1 MHAITSTASD
11 YLAAMWQY
19 ILKRIL
25 LFIPTLFIITVISF
39 GISRLA
45 PGDPVASKVGQGGEG
60 GMSGRSTL
68 NEKTVELIRK
78 QWHLDL
84 PIWQQYT
91 LWTRGLFGVAEDGT
105 FTGKPDFGNSFQD
118 NRPVFD
124 KMVERVPVTLS
135 MSLLAIIIAYSV
147 ALPLG
152 VYSSTHPGTV
162 FDRLSTFTL
171 FALYSLPVFWI
182 GTLAVTF
189 LANPEYI
196 ALFPSGGLRSPAAN
210 PNWSVW
216 KRFLDYGAHL
226 ALPMMVYVY
235 ADFAFI
241 SRQMR
246 SSMLEVVRMDFVR
259 TARAKGL
266 AERAVIWKHAF
277 RNALIPLI
285 TIVAAIVPN
294 LIGGSV
300 IIESI
305 FSIPGMGELSYKAL
319 VARDYPM
326 IMAVFTVSAVLTL
339 VGMLLADL
347 FYSIAD
353 PRISYSKKQS

>member
-1 MHAITSTASD
+1 MWR
-11 YLAAMWQY
+11 YLV
-19 ILKRIL
+19 KRIL

-39 GISRLA
+39 GVSRLA
-45 PGDPVASKVGQGGEG
+45 PGDPAASKVGQGAEG
-60 GMSGRSTL
+60 GVSGRSTL

-78 QWHLDL
+78 QWHLDK
-84 PIWQQYT
+84 PIWQQYAI
-91 LWTRGLFGVAEDGT
+91 WTGGLMCFEMDSVFTASGT
-105 FTGKPDFGNSFQD
+105 HWTSASFTGRPDFGNSFQD
-118 NRPVFD
+118 NRPVFE

-135 MSLLAIIIAYSV
+135 MNLIAIILAYMIAV
-147 ALPLG
+147 PLG
-152 VYSSTHPGTV
+152 IYSATHPGTLT
-162 FDRLSTFTL
+162 DRISTFVL

-182 GTLAVTF
+182 GTLALTF
-189 LANPEYI
+189 LANPEFVSI
-196 ALFPSGGLRSPAAN
+196 FPSSGLRSPTFSV
-210 PNWSVW
+210 NWSLW
-216 KRFLDYGAHL
+216 KKLMDYSWHL
-226 ALPMMVYVY
+226 ALPMIVYVY

-246 SSMLEVVRMDFVR
+246 SSMLEVIRQDYVR

-266 AERAVIWKHAF
+266 SERSVIYRHAL

-285 TIVAAIVPN
+285 TLVAALIPN

-305 FSIPGMGELSYKAL
+305 FSIPGMGELSFRGL

-339 VGMLLADL
+339 AGMLVADVL
-347 FYSIAD
+347 YSFAD
-353 PRISYSKKQS
+353 PRISYGKKAS

>member
-1 MHAITSTASD
+1 MWR
-11 YLAAMWQY
+11 YLV
-19 ILKRIL
+19 KRVL

-39 GISRLA
+39 AVSRLA
-45 PGDPVASKVGQGGEG
+45 PGDPAASKVGQGSEG
-60 GMSGRSTL
+60 GVSGRSTL
-68 NEKTVELIRK
+68 NEKTIELIRQ
-78 QWHLDL
+78 QWHLDKPL
-84 PIWQQYT
+84 WQQYAI
-91 LWTRGLFGVAEDGT
+91 WTGGLLCFDMSSVFTAQGTQWGAAT
-105 FTGKPDFGNSFQD
+105 FTGRPDFGKSFQD

-135 MSLLAIIIAYSV
+135 MNLIAIVLAYLIAV
-147 ALPLG
+147 PLG
-152 VYSSTHPGTV
+152 IYSATHPGTLT
-162 FDRLSTFTL
+162 DRISTFVL

-182 GTLAVTF
+182 GTLAITF
-189 LANPEYI
+189 LSNPEFI
-196 ALFPSGGLRSPAAN
+196 SLFPSSGLRSPTFSQ
-210 PNWSVW
+210 NWSIW
-216 KRFLDYGAHL
+216 KKFLDYSWHL
-226 ALPMMVYVY
+226 ALPMAVYVY

-246 SSMLEVVRMDFVR
+246 SSMLEVIRQDYVR

-266 AERAVIWKHAF
+266 SEHAVIYRHAL

-285 TIVAAIVPN
+285 TLVAALIPN

-305 FSIPGMGELSYKAL
+305 FSIPGMGELSFRGL

-339 VGMLLADL
+339 IGMLVADIM
-347 FYSIAD
+347 YSFAD
-353 PRISYSKKQS
+353 PRISYGKKAS